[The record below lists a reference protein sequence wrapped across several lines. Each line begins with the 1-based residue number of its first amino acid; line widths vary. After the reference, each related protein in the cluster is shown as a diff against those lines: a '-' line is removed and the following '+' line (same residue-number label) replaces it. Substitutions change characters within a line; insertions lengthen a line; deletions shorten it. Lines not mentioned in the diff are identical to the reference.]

1 MVPFVAACAAA
12 SPTLR
17 LQRAV
22 ENLSLFGYDSIRSEV
37 LAHMPAMEVKK
48 QGEKDKS
55 KPAAAA
61 PAATPTRE
69 FGAPGAGAAPKI
81 ASGGG
86 GGGIMDDLLGLGA
99 APVTSVKPAAAA
111 ASAGQVCQC
120 PTAIAVRPLCRL
132 LTAP

>member
-86 GGGIMDDLLGLGA
+86 GIMDDLLGLGA

-120 PTAIAVRPLCRL
+120 RTAISALPLCRVL
-132 LTAP
+132 NAT